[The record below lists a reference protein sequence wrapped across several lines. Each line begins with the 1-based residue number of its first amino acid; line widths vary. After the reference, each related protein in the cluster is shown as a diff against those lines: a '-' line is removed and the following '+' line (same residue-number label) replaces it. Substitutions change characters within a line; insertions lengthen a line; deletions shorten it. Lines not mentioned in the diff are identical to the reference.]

1 MTADAPPLVSVT
13 HLHKDYQALR
23 PLRVRELVL
32 HAGDIVSL
40 AGVDQAAAEMLVSLL
55 TGVAVPDTGEV
66 RLFDQPTSQI
76 TETDQWLALLDRI
89 GLVTGRA
96 VLIDQYT
103 VLQNLA
109 LPLTLAIDPVARE
122 WLPVVEDLA
131 REVGLFEPQW
141 TQRVGEADAETRTRV
156 RVGRALAMGPAVLLA
171 EHPTVDL
178 PRDRVAALGA
188 DLGRIARARGMA
200 LLAITADE
208 AFARALDGRRLTH
221 QPATGACTSGGFWS
235 KILGT

>member
-1 MTADAPPLVSVT
+1 MTTVVSPLVIAQ

-40 AGVDQAAAEMLVSLL
+40 AGLDQAAAEMLVSLL
-55 TGVAVPDTGEV
+55 TGVAVPDKGDV
-66 RLFDQPTSQI
+66 RLFGQPTADI
-76 TETDQWLALLDRI
+76 TETGQWLALLDRI

-109 LPLTLAIDPVARE
+109 LPLTLAIDPVSAE
-122 WLPVVEDLA
+122 WLPTVEALA
-131 REVGLFEPQW
+131 REVGVPDAHW
-141 TQRVGEADAETRTRV
+141 TTRVGESDADIQVHV
-156 RVGRALAMGPAVLLA
+156 RLGRALAMSPAVLLA
-171 EHPTVDL
+171 EHPTATL
-178 PRDRVAALGA
+178 PREQVTRFGE
-188 DLGRIARARGMA
+188 DLGRIARARGLA
-200 LLAITADE
+200 VLAITAD
-208 AFARALDGRRLTH
+208 APFARALGGQRLTH
-221 QPATGACTSGGFWS
+221 QPATGECKASGFWT